1 MDGQKTKLTVK
12 CPFCG
17 KEQEIEVSTKGL
29 EEYRNGT
36 LIQHAFPELDAD
48 TRELIMTGI
57 CNDCFPH
64 DDSED

>member
-17 KEQEIEVSTKGL
+17 NEQEIEVSTKGL
-29 EEYRNGT
+29 EDYRNGA
-36 LIQHAFPELDAD
+36 LIQHAFPELDANM
-48 TRELIMTGI
+48 RELIMTGI
-57 CNDCFPH
+57 CNDCFTH